1 MEEEVKKEVAT
12 SNSSK
17 SKAPLIIGV
26 VVLMVICCVGG
37 IFIGKSLNKDKKGEE
52 NKQEEQKEI
61 VLSEDIIKQTD
72 DFIKYTKSTYRNIT
86 ADELPGNEKLYL
98 AYQSLEADN
107 YKKGDYSLKFSKKEM
122 EERLVKFFGKDVKYT
137 HGDIYTIHEMGEP
150 EVIIKYDSKKEEY
163 ELDLSHAHGYT
174 CPEGLSNIVSRTIV
188 GNKLEVK
195 VRRVYYL
202 THDTGPIIEIFYDPE
217 LKEEINVP
225 EKYTQY
231 FDGDDDPYP
240 DIDAY
245 LKSDEKAD
253 NLVYEFELVDGNPIF
268 KRLYLEK

>member
-1 MEEEVKKEVAT
+1 MEEK
-12 SNSSK
+12 
-17 SKAPLIIGV
+17 
-26 VVLMVICCVGG
+26 
-37 IFIGKSLNKDKKGEE
+37 
-52 NKQEEQKEI
+52 
-61 VLSEDIIKQTD
+61 
-72 DFIKYTKSTYRNIT
+72 
-86 ADELPGNEKLYL
+86 
-98 AYQSLEADN
+98 
-107 YKKGDYSLKFSKKEM
+107 
-122 EERLVKFFGKDVKYT
+122 LVKFFGKDVKYT
-137 HGDIYTIHEMGEP
+137 HGDIYTIHVMGEP

-163 ELDLSHAHGYT
+163 ELDLSHAHGYS

-225 EKYTQY
+225 EKYTQH

-240 DIDAY
+240 DVDAY

-253 NLVYEFELVDGNPIF
+253 NLVYEFEIVDGNPIF
-268 KRLYLEK
+268 KKLYLEK